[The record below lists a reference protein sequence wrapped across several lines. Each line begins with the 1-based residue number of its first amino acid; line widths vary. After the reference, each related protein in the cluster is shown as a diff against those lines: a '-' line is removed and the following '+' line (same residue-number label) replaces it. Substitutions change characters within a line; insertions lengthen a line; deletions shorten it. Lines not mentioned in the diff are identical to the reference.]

1 MLSRLLNRKDARCG
15 HSRQPSRQGEGGD
28 AQRSAVAWRIWAR
41 FRQISHLLHTPG
53 MCIAEST
60 CSVPPLSACQNQNV
74 QNFVL
79 SQNPNISMNFS
90 GQRHCLAS
98 GMCKICAI
106 NIFRNIWPAMQA
118 SLDLKSETEK
128 VIVSAVSESFKIHCK
143 KVHCHQNVVW
153 SKKCSSFKSFHR
165 HAELL
170 NGQTL
175 MNFLS

>member
-1 MLSRLLNRKDARCG
+1 MASISGINTKWWSNELWSNWAIELSGFGQFNWSTTTGEWRIRTPPQHMLSRLLNRKDARCG

-28 AQRSAVAWRIWAR
+28 AQRSNGAWRIWAR
-41 FRQISHLLHTPG
+41 GRDFAKSRISHESRNAH
-53 MCIAEST
+53 CRVST
-60 CSVPPLSACQNQNV
+60 CSVRPLSACQNQNV

-118 SLDLKSETEK
+118 
-128 VIVSAVSESFKIHCK
+128 
-143 KVHCHQNVVW
+143 
-153 SKKCSSFKSFHR
+153 
-165 HAELL
+165 
-170 NGQTL
+170 
-175 MNFLS
+175 